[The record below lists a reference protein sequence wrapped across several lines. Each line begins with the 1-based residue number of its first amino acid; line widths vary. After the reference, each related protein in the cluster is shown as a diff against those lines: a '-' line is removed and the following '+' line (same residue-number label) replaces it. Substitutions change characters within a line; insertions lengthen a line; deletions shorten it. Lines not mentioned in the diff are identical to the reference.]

1 MVSGLQAWDHPD
13 DDGTAIDVSWDRTTA
28 EDFSHY
34 TVWASDFP
42 LNDLTEASSACES
55 SGTCNLVT
63 IDQRQ
68 IGNSPRL
75 EVTLSRALYG
85 TEADELS
92 PSRISPEVPLYVTVT
107 IHDIAGNVFL
117 SDLSENMALVTP
129 IDNRGDLF
137 PPDRVPSPSLVDR
150 SPDSGDGIFVSFSPS
165 SEPDIAEY
173 QWHPSTVS
181 RD

>member
-117 SDLSENMALVTP
+117 SDLSENKT
-129 IDNRGDLF
+129 
-137 PPDRVPSPSLVDR
+137 
-150 SPDSGDGIFVSFSPS
+150 
-165 SEPDIAEY
+165 
-173 QWHPSTVS
+173 
-181 RD
+181 